1 MPTPLYMDEHIPKA
15 ITLALR
21 TKGIDVIT
29 VQEDKMVGK
38 SDPELLDRAYE
49 LQRVLFTF
57 DDDLLSE
64 AAKRQ
69 RNNTPF
75 RGIIYAHPLRVS
87 IGLCVRNLQGICNLG
102 RIEEL
107 ENQVIFLPLKD
118 R

>member
-1 MPTPLYMDEHIPKA
+1 MDEHIPRA

-29 VQEDKMVGK
+29 TQEDNIIGR

-49 LQRVLFTF
+49 LRRVLFTF

-64 AAKRQ
+64 ATKRQ

-87 IGLCVRNLQGICNLG
+87 IGLCVRNLQGICNFG
-102 RIEEL
+102 KIEEL
-107 ENQVIFLPLKD
+107 ENQVIFLPLKNK
-118 R
+118 